1 MALEPQLP
9 PRHKKEEI
17 KEGGGRMAIFGCA
30 SCLPVALTEIGV
42 PGFGSVRTP
51 TAEAHDSLAD
61 SSRQRETANQSRAP
75 ALSLREGVN
84 LEAAMVAKQSSQND
98 KQSGEK
104 TKKQQEFN
112 LGQKEAGQEKEKK
125 SELSNMGEKSRE
137 SQRGS

>member
-1 MALEPQLP
+1 
-9 PRHKKEEI
+9 
-17 KEGGGRMAIFGCA
+17 MAIFGCA

-84 LEAAMVAKQSSQND
+84 LEAAMVAKQSSKND

-104 TKKQQEFN
+104 TKMQEFN

-137 SQRGS
+137 SQRGSTKSEAKQ

>member
-1 MALEPQLP
+1 
-9 PRHKKEEI
+9 
-17 KEGGGRMAIFGCA
+17 MAIFGCA

>member
-17 KEGGGRMAIFGCA
+17 KEGGGRPGNFRMRIVPSGR
-30 SCLPVALTEIGV
+30 PDIGV